1 VNHKHLRRTYF
12 TLILFVLIAALTT
25 TVQGA
30 APDRIFK
37 FTGPCAGLNA
47 EVWRSDECD
56 AFIEANPVPVFE
68 PAIEYVE
75 QRDGQ
80 AISRAIYLPEQ
91 ALPFP
96 IAWMKRNWYYS
107 DGPGVVYE
115 TNAEY
120 SQRFVDRYNIFYIYN
135 VVEVDSA
142 QWYLVAPGKWI
153 KDEYLSIFHV
163 PERPEGVTG
172 RWMVID
178 LQQQVLMAMEDDR
191 PVLATLI
198 SSGYWL
204 DTTEGL
210 FQIYART
217 ASMIMSGPPG
227 ADPPKYVFRTKW
239 VMFFNEHQAVHSAN
253 FHNWFG
259 LKRSHGCV
267 NVVPGD
273 EEWLW
278 NWFGES
284 ADEWDPDMNTFY
296 VDFPD
301 KAPHVMVY
309 NSPLEPE
316 IYSW

>member
-1 VNHKHLRRTYF
+1 MTRRIYGI
-12 TLILFVLIAALTT
+12 LILLLLSMPAVVPVQAAS
-25 TVQGA
+25 
-30 APDRIFK
+30 PDRAFA
-37 FTGPCAGLNA
+37 FSGPCALLNA

-56 AFIEANPVPVFE
+56 AFIEAHPAPVFE
-68 PAIEYVE
+68 NAIEYNE
-75 QRDGQ
+75 QRDVQ
-80 AISRAIYLPEQ
+80 AISRAIFLPET
-91 ALPFP
+91 ALEFP

-115 TNAEY
+115 TQAEY
-120 SQRFVDRYNIFYIYN
+120 SKRFVDRYNIFNIYN
-135 VVEVDSA
+135 VVEVDGV
-142 QWYLVAPGKWI
+142 QWYLVAPGEWI
-153 KDEYLSIFHV
+153 KEDYLSILHV
-163 PERPEGVTG
+163 PEVPEGVTG

-178 LQQQVLMAMEDDR
+178 LQQQVLIAMEDNR

-217 ASMIMSGPPG
+217 ASMVMSGPPG
-227 ADPPKYVFRTKW
+227 ADPPLYVFRTKW

-284 ADEWDPDMNTFY
+284 ADVWDPNMNTFY
-296 VDFPD
+296 VDNPEL
-301 KAPHVMVY
+301 APHVLVY
-309 NSPLEPE
+309 NSPLAPE